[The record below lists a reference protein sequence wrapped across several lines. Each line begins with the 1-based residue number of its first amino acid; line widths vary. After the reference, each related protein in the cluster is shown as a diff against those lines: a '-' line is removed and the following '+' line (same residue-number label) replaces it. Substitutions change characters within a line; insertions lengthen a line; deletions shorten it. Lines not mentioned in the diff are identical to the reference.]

1 MAEQAGP
8 GSLGERVQAELASAQ
23 LRDTTLVER
32 LAAALDTAAADHGL
46 DGTSL
51 PGHLPADLGGSLALA
66 VLEAIATSVET
77 ETQPVDQPVDERVD
91 DERRR
96 ELEDLRNRLAQR
108 RDDPDNIEN
117 LSFGALARRLVRRRQ
132 PAGTGAR

>member
-8 GSLGERVQAELASAQ
+8 GSLGERVRAELASAQ

-32 LAAALDTAAADHGL
+32 LCADLDTAAADHDL

-51 PGHLPADLGGSLALA
+51 PCHLPAALGGSLALA
-66 VLEAIATSVET
+66 VLEAVALADEPG
-77 ETQPVDQPVDERVD
+77 TQPVDQRVD

-96 ELEDLRNRLAQR
+96 ELEDLRARLAR
-108 RDDPDNIEN
+108 RRGDPDNIEN

-132 PAGTGAR
+132 HGGTGAR